1 MTYNDSEQ
9 NPPTPLA
16 DRAAMSEFQYYEF
29 RALDRS
35 LTQREMR
42 ELRAIS
48 ARAEITPTSFV
59 NTYQWGDLK
68 GDPNRF
74 MEKYFDAFVYV
85 ANWGTREFML
95 RLPEETPDRRAIA
108 AYCRGDNLE
117 ARWVN
122 NFLILRFFREDG
134 DGEDWEDGEGWMS
147 SLITLRADL
156 MRGDL
161 RSLYLGWLLC
171 AQDESLEEDELEP
184 PVPPGLGKLTP
195 ALQSLASFL
204 GLEGDLLKAA
214 AVPSSELPGNAR
226 ISRSRL
232 EAGINSMPEKE
243 KNALL
248 LELTEKDIPHS
259 RSVILQ
265 RFEQARNPPRHHSGA
280 QEPPRRTV
288 EQILT
293 SAEKCTTER
302 RRREEKLEA
311 AEQLRQEKREE
322 TARTKHLAKLAGRE
336 AQIWEQADALIQT
349 KQPNNY
355 ARAISH
361 IIDLRDLAVRHG
373 QESGFDSRLE
383 RLRESH
389 QQKPSFLR
397 RLTEAGF

>member
-1 MTYNDSEQ
+1 
-9 NPPTPLA
+9 
-16 DRAAMSEFQYYEF
+16 MSEFQYYEF
-29 RALDRS
+29 RAIDRS

-48 ARAEITPTSFV
+48 TRAEITPTSFV

-95 RLPEETPDRRAIA
+95 RLPEETLDRRAIA

-122 NFLILRFFREDG
+122 NFAILRFFREDG

-195 ALQSLASFL
+195 PLQNLVSFL
-204 GLEGDLLKAA
+204 GLEEDLLNAA
-214 AVPSSELPGNAR
+214 AKLSPELPGDAH
-226 ISRSRL
+226 ISRTRL
-232 EAGINSMPEKE
+232 EAWINAMPDKE

-248 LELTEKDIPHS
+248 LELAEKDLPHS

-265 RFEQARNPPRHHSGA
+265 RLEQARNPVRHHSGI

-293 SAEKCTTER
+293 LAERCTAER
-302 RRREEKLEA
+302 RRREEELKEA
-311 AEQLRQEKREE
+311 ENLRQEKREE
-322 TARTKHLAKLAGRE
+322 AARTKHLGKLAGRE

-355 ARAISH
+355 ARAINH
-361 IIDLRDLAVRHG
+361 LIDLRDLAARRG
-373 QESGFDSRLE
+373 QESGFDSNLE
-383 RLRESH
+383 RLRGRH
-389 QQKPSFLR
+389 QQKASFLR
-397 RLTEAGF
+397 RLSEAGL

>member
-1 MTYNDSEQ
+1 VDRGLSL
-9 NPPTPLA
+9 LA
-16 DRAAMSEFQYYEF
+16 DRAAVSEFQYYEF

-35 LTQREMR
+35 LSQREMR

-48 ARAEITPTSFV
+48 TRAEITPTSFV
-59 NTYQWGDLK
+59 NTYEWGDLK

-85 ANWGTREFML
+85 SNWGTREFML
-95 RLPEETPDRRAIA
+95 RLPEKRLDRRTIA

-122 NFLILRFFREDG
+122 NCLILRFFCEG
-134 DGEDWEDGEGWMS
+134 ENGEDWEDGDGWMS

-156 MRGDL
+156 MRGHV

-171 AQDESLEEDELEP
+171 AQNEEFNEDELEP

-195 ALQSLASFL
+195 PLQSLADFL
-204 GLEGDLLKAA
+204 GLDEGLLTAA
-214 AVPSSELPGNAR
+214 AKLSRALPGNSR

-232 EAGINSMPEKE
+232 EAWIKAVPEKE

-259 RSVILQ
+259 RDFLLQ
-265 RFEQARNPPRHHSGA
+265 RLEQARNSARHQHEG
-280 QEPPRRTV
+280 QETVRRTV
-288 EQILT
+288 GQLLT
-293 SAEKCTTER
+293 LAETRTAER
-302 RRREEKLEA
+302 RRQEEELAA
-311 AEQLRQEKREE
+311 AEQLRLEQREAA
-322 TARTKHLAKLAGRE
+322 ARTKHLGKLAGRE
-336 AQIWEQADALIQT
+336 AQIWEHADALIQT

-355 ARAISH
+355 ARAINH
-361 IIDLRDLAVRHG
+361 LIDLRDLAVRRG
-373 QESGFDSRLE
+373 QESGFASSLE

-389 QQKPSFLR
+389 QQKPSFSR
-397 RLTEAGF
+397 RLADAGL

>member
-1 MTYNDSEQ
+1 
-9 NPPTPLA
+9 
-16 DRAAMSEFQYYEF
+16 MSEFQYYEF

-48 ARAEITPTSFV
+48 TRAEITPTSFV
-59 NTYQWGDLK
+59 NTYEWGDLK

-95 RLPEETPDRRAIA
+95 RLPEKALDRRTIA
-108 AYCRGDNLE
+108 AYCQGDNFD

-122 NFLILRFFREDG
+122 NFLILRFFCEG
-134 DGEDWEDGEGWMS
+134 ENGEDWDDGEGWMS
-147 SLITLRADL
+147 SLVTLRTDL

-171 AQDESLEEDELEP
+171 AQDKELEENEFEP

-195 ALQSLASFL
+195 PLQSLASFL

-214 AVPSSELPGNAR
+214 AVPSSELPGDAR

-232 EAGINSMPEKE
+232 EAWINAMPEKE

-248 LELTEKDIPHS
+248 LELTEKNIPHS
-259 RSVILQ
+259 RTVLLQ
-265 RFEQARNPPRHHSGA
+265 RFEQAKNHVRQHSGA
-280 QEPPRRTV
+280 QEATRRTV
-288 EQILT
+288 EQILA
-293 SAEKCTTER
+293 SAEMCTTER
-302 RRREEKLEA
+302 RRRESEHEA
-311 AEQLRQEKREE
+311 AEQLRQEQREAA
-322 TARTKHLAKLAGRE
+322 ARTKHLAKLAGRE
-336 AQIWEQADALIQT
+336 VQMWEQADALIQT

-397 RLTEAGF
+397 RLAEAGF

>member
-1 MTYNDSEQ
+1 
-9 NPPTPLA
+9 
-16 DRAAMSEFQYYEF
+16 MSEFQYYEF

-48 ARAEITPTSFV
+48 TRAEITSTSFV

-85 ANWGTREFML
+85 ANWGTREFIL
-95 RLPEETPDRRAIA
+95 RLPEKAFDRKTIA
-108 AYCRGDNLE
+108 GYCRGNNLH
-117 ARWVN
+117 ARWVK
-122 NFLILRFFREDG
+122 NFLVLRFFCE
-134 DGEDWEDGEGWMS
+134 GENGEEWDDGEGWMS
-147 SLITLRADL
+147 SLVTLRTDL

-171 AQDESLEEDELEP
+171 AQDKELEENEFEP

-195 ALQSLASFL
+195 PLQSLASFL

-214 AVPSSELPGNAR
+214 AVPSSELPGDAR

-232 EAGINSMPEKE
+232 EAWINAMPEKE

-248 LELTEKDIPHS
+248 LELTEKNIPQS
-259 RSVILQ
+259 RTVLLQ
-265 RFEQARNPPRHHSGA
+265 RFEQAKNHVRQHSGA
-280 QEPPRRTV
+280 QEATRRTV
-288 EQILT
+288 EQILA
-293 SAEKCTTER
+293 SAEMCTTER
-302 RRREEKLEA
+302 RRRESELEA
-311 AEQLRQEKREE
+311 AEQLRQEQREAA
-322 TARTKHLAKLAGRE
+322 ARTKHLAKLAGRE

-397 RLTEAGF
+397 RLAEAGF